1 MKRKKTFYIL
11 RYIFA
16 VVLIIGGLG
25 NLSASVPFGLCVTL
39 AGVSLFPF
47 IWNLIRKKAAIARWV
62 PLLVPL
68 LFFIAATPFTPESAA
83 QSRTIAITDEASDT
97 PEAVVTDTP
106 EITPAEVPT
115 DTPTPETA
123 PEETATPTPTETPTP
138 EPTKEAGEMKV
149 HFLDVGQGLSILVQ
163 SDGQTMIYDGGDKS
177 TSSFVVSYLQKQNVT
192 TIDYLISSHYDSD
205 HMAGLIGC
213 LNAFDVKNVIS
224 SDYEHDSKL
233 YQSFIQTVA
242 DKGLPMQ
249 HPAVGTE
256 FSFGSGSF
264 QILAPAT
271 IDPNDSNKNSVAIKL
286 TNGNNSFIFTGDAE
300 STSEKAMCESGI
312 DLSCDVLVPGH
323 HGSATATS
331 WDFLQ
336 ATVPEYAVISCG
348 KDNQYGHPD
357 KDVMD
362 KLESMDI
369 QVYRT
374 DKQGTIVAV
383 SDGTTIT
390 WNQEPCNDYSPG
402 DKEDKGTQAQTSKS
416 KGSSFSGSKATANEN
431 SSSGNKEVSAASA
444 GASSQVEATPQVT
457 AAPQDTSST
466 SNEEM
471 VWITATGSKY
481 HNKNSGKKTER
492 SHGNASEISRAE
504 AESRGYEPCK
514 KCFR

>member
-25 NLSASVPFGLCVTL
+25 NLSSSVPFGLCVIL

-115 DTPTPETA
+115 DTPT

-242 DKGLPMQ
+242 DKGLTMQ

-286 TNGNNSFIFTGDAE
+286 TNGDNSFIFTGDAE

-331 WDFLQ
+331 WNFLQ

-390 WNQEPCNDYSPG
+390 WDQEPCNDYSPG

-416 KGSSFSGSKATANEN
+416 KD
-431 SSSGNKEVSAASA
+431 SSSTGYFFHFQRRNGMDHSYRIQVS
-444 GASSQVEATPQVT
+444 
-457 AAPQDTSST
+457 
-466 SNEEM
+466 
-471 VWITATGSKY
+471 
-481 HNKNSGKKTER
+481 
-492 SHGNASEISRAE
+492 
-504 AESRGYEPCK
+504 
-514 KCFR
+514 

>member
-115 DTPTPETA
+115 DTPTPETT
-123 PEETATPTPTETPTP
+123 PEETATPTP

-390 WNQEPCNDYSPG
+390 WDQEPCNDYSPG

-416 KGSSFSGSKATANEN
+416 KGSSSSGSKATANEN

-481 HNKNSGKKTER
+481 HNKK
-492 SHGNASEISRAE
+492 
-504 AESRGYEPCK
+504 
-514 KCFR
+514 

>member
-1 MKRKKTFYIL
+1 MKHKKTVYIL

-25 NLSASVPFGLCVTL
+25 NLSSSVPFGLCVTL

-68 LFFIAATPFTPESAA
+68 LFFIAATPFTPESAV

-115 DTPTPETA
+115 DTPTPETT
-123 PEETATPTPTETPTP
+123 PEETATPTP

-224 SDYEHDSKL
+224 SNYEYDSKL

-242 DKGLPMQ
+242 DKGLSMQ

-286 TNGNNSFIFTGDAE
+286 TNGDNSFIFTGDAE
-300 STSEKAMCESGI
+300 NTSEKAMCESGI

-374 DKQGTIVAV
+374 DKQGTIIAV

-390 WNQEPCNDYSPG
+390 WDQEPCNDYSPG

-416 KGSSFSGSKATANEN
+416 KD
-431 SSSGNKEVSAASA
+431 SSSTGYFFHFQRRNGMDHSYRIQVS
-444 GASSQVEATPQVT
+444 
-457 AAPQDTSST
+457 
-466 SNEEM
+466 
-471 VWITATGSKY
+471 
-481 HNKNSGKKTER
+481 
-492 SHGNASEISRAE
+492 
-504 AESRGYEPCK
+504 
-514 KCFR
+514 

>member
-1 MKRKKTFYIL
+1 MKHAKIFNIL

-16 VVLIIGGLG
+16 IFLIIGGLG

-47 IWNLIRKKAAIARWV
+47 IWNLIRKKTTIARWL

-83 QSRTIAITDEASDT
+83 QSRTTAITTETTDAT
-97 PEAVVTDTP
+97 AAVTDTP
-106 EITPAEVPT
+106 EVTPTEAPT
-115 DTPTPETA
+115 DTPTPEAT

-213 LNAFDVKNVIS
+213 LSAFDVKNVIS

-233 YQSFIQTVA
+233 YQSFVQSVA
-242 DKGLPMQ
+242 DKGLTMQ

-271 IDPNDSNKNSVAIKL
+271 IDPDDSNKNSVAIKL
-286 TNGNNSFIFTGDAE
+286 TNGENSFIFTGDAE

-336 ATVPEYAVISCG
+336 ATVPEYTVISCG
-348 KDNQYGHPD
+348 KDNQYGHPA

-362 KLESMDI
+362 KLESMDV

-374 DKQGTIVAV
+374 DEQGTIVAI

-390 WNQEPCNDYSPG
+390 WDQEPCNDYTPG
-402 DKEDKGTQAQTSKS
+402 EKEDTGTQTQKAQTKNSSSSDANTSKS
-416 KGSSFSGSKATANEN
+416 GKSSSGSKAAA
-431 SSSGNKEVSAASA
+431 AASA
-444 GASSQVEATPQVT
+444 GSSSQITATPQVT
-457 AAPQDTSST
+457 EVPQDTSST

-481 HNKNSGKKTER
+481 HNKNDC
-492 SHGNASEISRAE
+492 GNTDPSKASEISRSE